1 MFSMLH
7 YHIKLSLHT
16 LSEQNYVAIAARKT
30 LAADRTRKRDKDLL
44 KAFLIFQIP
53 LVILPSG
60 SYMKYSKSTIEIL
73 EQM

>member
-1 MFSMLH
+1 MLH